1 MARAHRTLKNHI
13 QRAFA
18 EAGHEVT
25 VEQMGVLTILW
36 HKDGISQQDL
46 VNMVHKAKS
55 SITRLLDNMENRNL
69 VVRIP
74 DENDK
79 RNRLV
84 YLTRKGRSLREALEE
99 ILQDTLHRATEGIT
113 PAEIATARKVM
124 TQMYLNLD
132 TGEEDDTLPC

>member
-46 VNMVHKAKS
+46 VNMTHKVKS

-79 RNRLV
+79 RNRLI
-84 YLTRKGRSLREALEE
+84 YLTRKGRNHREALEE
-99 ILQDTLHRATEGIT
+99 ILQDTLRKATEGIAPQDIQVT
-113 PAEIATARKVM
+113 RSVLE
-124 TQMYLNLD
+124 QMHLNLSQ
-132 TGEEDDTLPC
+132 GEDDLTPPC

>member
-46 VNMVHKAKS
+46 VNMTHKVKS

-79 RNRLV
+79 RNRLI
-84 YLTRKGRSLREALEE
+84 YLTRKGRSHREALEE
-99 ILQDTLHRATEGIT
+99 ILQETLRKATEGIS
-113 PAEIATARKVM
+113 PQDIAVTRSVLL
-124 TQMYLNLD
+124 QMHLNLSQ
-132 TGEEDDTLPC
+132 GEEDLEPPC